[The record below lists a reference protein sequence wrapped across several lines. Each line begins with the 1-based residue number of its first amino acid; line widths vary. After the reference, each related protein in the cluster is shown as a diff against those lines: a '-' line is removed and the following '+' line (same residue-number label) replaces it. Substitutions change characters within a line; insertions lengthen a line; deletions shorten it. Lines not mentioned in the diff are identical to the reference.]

1 MLMNKNDLRRIWTRT
16 LALLLIGVLTESAAI
31 AQTKEARLKVSKEEI
46 LARAKREG
54 KLSLFPGYDKSTIG
68 PLVSAFTKKYPFI
81 DVSWQM
87 VTGIAAAQRQ
97 LFELAAGK
105 AAVDVFS
112 PSSAFTSEYFKQDLI
127 MKYDFQA
134 MAKSAQLKIP
144 TEMIDESGVMSWL
157 GSNVGVFVYNSKL
170 VPADKAPK
178 RWEQCIEPQW
188 KGKIAVDT
196 KPSILSWL
204 VPTWGEEKILG
215 FARNLK
221 ANDPRWVRGQ
231 TGSLALMAAGEFVV
245 DCGMYL
251 HTSSRALKRDPTMP
265 IKIVIPEDVVAMSF
279 HEPEAIYARAQHP
292 HAGLLWMEFIAS
304 TEGQTL
310 VDAQDP
316 GKASFVVEGT
326 LAGKVMQGRKV
337 SRCNAVCRNGEEKMI
352 ERIAVE
358 AWGLPKA
365 GVRPK

>member
-1 MLMNKNDLRRIWTRT
+1 MNKNSLQRISKRT
-16 LALLLIGVLTESAAI
+16 LGLLLIGVLTHSVAI
-31 AQTKEARLKVSKEEI
+31 AQTKETRLKVSKDEI

-87 VTGIAAAQRQ
+87 VTGISAAQRQ

-112 PSSAFTSEYFKQDLI
+112 PSTAFTSEYFKQDLI
-127 MKYDFQA
+127 MKYDFQG

-144 TEMIDESGVMSWL
+144 TEMIDESGVVAWL

-178 RWEQCIEPQW
+178 RWEQCVEPQW

-204 VPTWGEEKILG
+204 VPTWGEEKVLG

-358 AWGLPKA
+358 SWGLPKA

>member
-1 MLMNKNDLRRIWTRT
+1 MNKCNLRPRWKRT
-16 LALLLIGVLTESAAI
+16 LALLLIGVLYHSATI
-31 AQTKEARLKVSKEEI
+31 AQTKEARLNVSKDQI
-46 LARAKREG
+46 LARAKQEG
-54 KLSLFPGYDKSTIG
+54 KLSLVPGYDKSTIG
-68 PLVSAFTKKYPFI
+68 PLVAAFTKKYPFI

-112 PSSAFTSEYFKQDLI
+112 PSTAFTNEYFKQDLI
-127 MKYDFQA
+127 MKYDLKG

-144 TEMIDESGVMSWL
+144 IEMIDESGAVAWL
-157 GSNVGVFVYNSKL
+157 GSNVGVFAYNSKL

-178 RWEQCIEPQW
+178 RWEQCIDPQW

-196 KPSILSWL
+196 KPNILAWM
-204 VPTWGEEKILG
+204 VPTWGEEKVLG

-251 HTSSRALKRDPTMP
+251 HTSSRALKRDPSMP
-265 IKIVIPEDVVAMSF
+265 IKIVIPEDIIAVSY
-279 HEPEAIYARAQHP
+279 HEPEAVYARAQHP

-316 GKASFVVEGT
+316 GKASFVADGT

-337 SRCNAVCRNGEEKMI
+337 SRCNAACRNQEDKII

-358 AWGLPKA
+358 GWGLPKA

>member
-1 MLMNKNDLRRIWTRT
+1 MNKSKLRGRLKRP
-16 LALLLIGVLTESAAI
+16 LALLVIAILCHSAVS
-31 AQTKEARLKVSKEEI
+31 AQTKEARLSVTKEAI
-46 LARAKREG
+46 LARAKQEG
-54 KLSLFPGYDKSTIG
+54 KLSLVPGYDKSTIG
-68 PLVSAFTKKYPFI
+68 PLVSAFNKKYPFI

-112 PSSAFTSEYFKQDLI
+112 PSTAFTSEYFKQDLI
-127 MKYDFQA
+127 MKYDLKA
-134 MAKSAQLKIP
+134 MAKSAQLKISA
-144 TEMIDESGVMSWL
+144 EMIDESGSVAWL
-157 GSNVGVFVYNSKL
+157 GSNVGVFAYNSKL
-170 VPADKAPK
+170 VTADKAPR
-178 RWEQCIEPQW
+178 RWEQCVEAQW

-196 KPSILSWL
+196 KPSVLAWL
-204 VPTWGEEKILG
+204 VPTWGEEKVLG

-265 IKIVIPEDVVAMSF
+265 IKIVIPEDVVAVSF
-279 HEPEAIYARAQHP
+279 HEPEAIYARARHP

-304 TEGQTL
+304 SEGQLL
-310 VDAQDP
+310 VDTYDP
-316 GKASFVVEGT
+316 GKASFIADGT

-337 SRCNAVCRNGEEKMI
+337 SLCNAVCRNHEDKII

-358 AWGLPKA
+358 GWGLPKA